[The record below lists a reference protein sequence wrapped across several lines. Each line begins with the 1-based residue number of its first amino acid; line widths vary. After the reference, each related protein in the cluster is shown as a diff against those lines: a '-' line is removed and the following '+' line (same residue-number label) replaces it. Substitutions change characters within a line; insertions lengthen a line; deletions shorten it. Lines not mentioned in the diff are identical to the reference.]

1 MARLLYDTETA
12 ALRPCN
18 RDDDEPIVGLDP
30 RYLVMQLIQEAQ
42 PDYDPQTERLGPT
55 EVIDLTGATV
65 TRGWQIHPIEP
76 PAPPEPAPDWLGFA
90 AWLFQFE
97 PMADAMETAR
107 ASRAPL
113 GEPCTT
119 ALPAAMDDARLRA
132 NFAPFALSWGQFLA
146 ASGLPA
152 AEVAAIV
159 ARATEC
165 HLPEPFIQ
173 ALGDAS
179 A

>member
-12 ALRPCN
+12 TLRPYP
-18 RDDDEPIVGLDP
+18 RPDDEPVVGLDP
-30 RYLVMQLIQEAQ
+30 RYLSMALIQEPHPAH
-42 PDYDPQTERLGPT
+42 DPATERLEPT
-55 EVIDLTGATV
+55 EVIDIPGATV
-65 TRGWQIHPIEP
+65 TRGWAVLPLEP
-76 PAPPEPAPDWLGFA
+76 PAPPEPTPDWLGFA

-107 ASRAPL
+107 ASRDPL

-132 NFAPFALSWGQFLA
+132 NFVPFALSWSQFLA

-159 ARATEC
+159 AKATAC
-165 HLPEPFIQ
+165 HLPAQFIA
-173 ALGDAS
+173 ALQP
-179 A
+179 